1 MLVFAGSLPTP
12 SLRHLAPSESQN
24 FRINLQS
31 TDGTITN
38 PEAEGHMPSSVLQ
51 FLRTMFAG
59 GEIEHVE
66 DFNSQ
71 GIATNPVTEHS
82 EAAAGAMDAQQAEP
96 EVTDEGIFLSNMLRE
111 MMRFISQDVDPNVA
125 PPEGSSASE
134 HGTDSSSQVS
144 LLQQLPTYPCYEL

>member
-1 MLVFAGSLPTP
+1 
-12 SLRHLAPSESQN
+12 
-24 FRINLQS
+24 
-31 TDGTITN
+31 
-38 PEAEGHMPSSVLQ
+38 MPSSVLQ

-125 PPEGSSASE
+125 PPERSSASE